1 MYSKYRNQYNV
12 ISIDFSK
19 MPRDCDSYTDYIDR
33 IETNLIR
40 DLRKE
45 YPQIEIYEDDSVAD
59 VLETIFEEC
68 DQQRFVFVLD
78 EWDFIFHKDF
88 VTEENKKQYVL
99 FLSNLLKD
107 RSYVQLTYMTGI
119 LPIAKYSSGSEL
131 NMFWE
136 YTMASEAKYNEYFG
150 FTDSEVDQLYEKYTR
165 NTREIHISREDLK
178 EWYDGYTTKSGERMY
193 NPRSVVL
200 ALTNNNIGNYWTS
213 SGPYDEIF
221 YYVENNIAD
230 VRKDIALMISGE
242 GVKAKIQEY
251 AATSLNLLTREEIL
265 SAMVVYGFLSY
276 YNGKVYIPNKELMD
290 KFDEMVQKEAS
301 LGYVYRLAKESERM
315 LEATLHGDTETMENI
330 LAYVHNTETPILS
343 YNNETELSVVVNL
356 VYLAARD
363 RYRVEREDKSG
374 KGFVDFIFYPED
386 RSDTCIILEL
396 KVDHTPEEAIEQIR
410 DKDYMLRFM
419 GKLGELPKY
428 TGEILGVGIS
438 YSKIDKIHRCKTEI
452 LRNRI

>member
-1 MYSKYRNQYNV
+1 MGGKIMGRYLNSSTSYVLYKGQTEQSYFVDKSQMLSELFPFLDSGNTHICITRPRRFGKTVMANMITAFLGKKQDSDSIFKSLKISQNDLYNKYRNQYNV

-45 YPQIEIYEDDSVAD
+45 YPQIEIYEDDSAAD

-221 YYVENNIAD
+221 
-230 VRKDIALMISGE
+230 
-242 GVKAKIQEY
+242 
-251 AATSLNLLTREEIL
+251 
-265 SAMVVYGFLSY
+265 SAMIVYGFLSY
-276 YNGKVYIPNKELMD
+276 ENGEVRIPNKELMN
-290 KFDEMVQKEAS
+290 KFDDMIHKASKLKAQKYNKRKWRYVQKQLKKSKKILYSNAATQKS
-301 LGYVYRLAKESERM
+301 INSAKSD
-315 LEATLHGDTETMENI
+315 LK
-330 LAYVHNTETPILS
+330 
-343 YNNETELSVVVNL
+343 
-356 VYLAARD
+356 
-363 RYRVEREDKSG
+363 KSIN
-374 KGFVDFIFYPED
+374 K
-386 RSDTCIILEL
+386 
-396 KVDHTPEEAIEQIR
+396 
-410 DKDYMLRFM
+410 LRR
-419 GKLGELPKY
+419 K
-428 TGEILGVGIS
+428 
-438 YSKIDKIHRCKTEI
+438 
-452 LRNRI
+452 